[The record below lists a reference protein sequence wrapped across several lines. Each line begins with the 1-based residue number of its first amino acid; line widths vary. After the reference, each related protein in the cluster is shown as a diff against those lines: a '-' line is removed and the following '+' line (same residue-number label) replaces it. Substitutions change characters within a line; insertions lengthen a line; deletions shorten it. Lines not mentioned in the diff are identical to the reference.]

1 MSENV
6 AKILSTDIST
16 TSPDELQQMLDALQS
31 ALDTGQLTDEE
42 RGQVESKIGEI
53 KAQLEKSASAE

>member
-6 AKILSTDIST
+6 TKILSTDIST

-31 ALDTGQLTDEE
+31 ALDTGQLTDEQ
-42 RGQVESKIGEI
+42 RSQVESKISDI
-53 KAQLEKSASAE
+53 KARLEESASVE